1 MIKRGILLA
10 VMLLLLTSCTD
21 QGEKAVLQ
29 NQSPVQDMNAIKPED
44 KGKITEL
51 YVTVLSQTNPEN
63 LGFTFKKLNDGKDI
77 KLPVILQEGN
87 DGRTEESL
95 SGYEATVGN
104 ATIELRGQ
112 SARLAEEKS
121 FKITLNEETW
131 QGFKVINLN
140 KHPFDSLKIRNKLSF
155 DLFKEIPN
163 LTSPGTNFIHLFI
176 KDITQQVEDPEFQD
190 FGLFTQ
196 VENIDSN
203 FLESHGL
210 DSGGSLY
217 KVENFEFKR
226 YPEVLKTKKEPD
238 YDKEKFEEILEIKGA
253 DDHRKL
259 LAMLNDLNNSFIHIN
274 KVIDKYFDRQNYLTW
289 LAINIL
295 TDNIDTSSR
304 NFFLYNPQDNDRW
317 FFFPWDYDGSLGK
330 KKENERALWQE
341 GITKYWAVTLHRRF
355 IMNDKNRM
363 ELSKKIEEISGYFSE
378 EKIKLLLDAYE
389 PIIQNFVLNQKGL
402 AQQELESVQNE
413 FRLLPQSVEL
423 NKEVYYESLERP
435 MPVFMGAPIKYGDYF
450 VFTWEHSYDFQG
462 DLIEY
467 GIDISRTPE
476 FNDIIF
482 STEELRENQCIVR
495 DLPAG
500 KYYWKLTIKD
510 SQGNSQAAFDKY
522 VDKATELYY
531 FGIKEFIIE

>member
-1 MIKRGILLA
+1 MIKRGLLLA
-10 VMLLLLTSCTD
+10 VMILLLTSCTA

-29 NQSPVQDMNAIKPED
+29 NQSPVKDMNAINKPED

-63 LGFTFKKLNDGKDI
+63 SGFTFKELNDGKDI
-77 KLPVILQEGN
+77 KLPVILREGN
-87 DGRTEESL
+87 NGRTEESL
-95 SGYEATVGN
+95 SGYEATGGN
-104 ATIELRGQ
+104 GTIKLRGQ

-131 QGFKVINLN
+131 QGYKVINLN

-163 LTSPGTNFIHLFI
+163 VTCPGTNFIHLFI
-176 KDITQQVEDPEFQD
+176 KDMTQAKDLQFQD

-196 VENIDSN
+196 VENIDRY

-226 YPEVLKTKKEPD
+226 YPEVLKSKKELD
-238 YDKEKFEEILEIKGA
+238 YNKEKFEEILEIKGVG
-253 DDHRKL
+253 DHKKL
-259 LAMLNDLNNSFIHIN
+259 LAMLNDVNNSFIHVN
-274 KVIDKYFDRQNYLTW
+274 KVIDKNFDRQNYLTW

-295 TDNIDTSSR
+295 THNIDTTSR
-304 NFFLYNPQDNDRW
+304 NFFLYNPQENSKW
-317 FFFPWDYDGSLGK
+317 YFLPWDFDGGWGADFK
-330 KKENERALWQE
+330 RARWQD
-341 GITKYWAVTLHRRF
+341 GISNYWGVTLHRRF
-355 IMNDKNRM
+355 LKNDKNRM
-363 ELSKKIEEISGYFSE
+363 ELSKKIEEISGHFSE
-378 EKIKLLLDAYE
+378 ERIKLLLDTYD

-402 AQQELESVQNE
+402 KQQELESVQNE

-423 NKEVYYESLERP
+423 NKERYYKSLERP

-450 VFTWEHSYDFQG
+450 VFTWENSYDFQG

-467 GIDISRTPE
+467 GIDISRTPD

-482 STEELRENQCIVR
+482 STEGLRENQCIVR

-510 SQGNSQAAFDKY
+510 FQGNSQEAFDKY
-522 VDKATELYY
+522 VNRATGLYY